1 MSIPLVSLAI
11 KNSKIIFPIDLINWS
26 CQKLVSLAMY
36 LIRLS
41 CKDKIITPTI
51 NIVREETG
59 LSFTC
64 GLKKLNFNTLKPKYA
79 LKIGFFI

>member
-1 MSIPLVSLAI
+1 MSIPLVILAI
-11 KNSKIIFPIDLINWS
+11 PNNKIILPIERINWS

-36 LIRLS
+36 LIKLS
-41 CKDKIITPTI
+41 CKDKIITPMI

-59 LSFTC
+59 LSVTC
-64 GLKKLNFNTLKPKYA
+64 GLKKLNFNTLKPYQT